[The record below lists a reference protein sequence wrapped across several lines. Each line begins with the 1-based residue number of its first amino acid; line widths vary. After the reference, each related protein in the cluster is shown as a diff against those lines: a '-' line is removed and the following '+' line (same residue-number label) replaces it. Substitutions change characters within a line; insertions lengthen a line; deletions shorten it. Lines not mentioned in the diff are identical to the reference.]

1 MDFHKFQKARRIN
14 EESVFDMRTI
24 LKKCLAFRA
33 KLRHYKVKDTAY
45 KAKEEQDE

>member
-1 MDFHKFQKARRIN
+1 MKKVSLICGQFQ
-14 EESVFDMRTI
+14 
-24 LKKCLAFRA
+24 KKCLAFRA